1 MTYIDIPKTTMKRDM
16 RSRGLVETDVSK
28 KEDYKTRSATLNSQ
42 KRMQEEINTI
52 KENLSKIDKLESSIE
67 EIKNLLKGLI
77 K

>member
-16 RSRGLVETDVSK
+16 RSRGLVETNVSK